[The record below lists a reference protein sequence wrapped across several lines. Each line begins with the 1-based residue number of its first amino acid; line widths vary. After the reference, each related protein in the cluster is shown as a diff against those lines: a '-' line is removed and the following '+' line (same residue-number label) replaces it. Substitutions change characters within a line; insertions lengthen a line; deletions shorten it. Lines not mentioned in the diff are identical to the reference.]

1 MTVEQIAAANK
12 ANMETLFGLTSKA
25 IESVEKIVELNM
37 AAAKAAFNDVTETA
51 QAALGAKDV
60 QELLAVQARMM
71 QPLAEKTASYG
82 RHLYEITANSTAEL
96 GKVMEAQTQETQRK
110 MGSLVDNMG
119 KNAPA
124 GSEASVAMMK
134 NMVSAANTAFDS
146 VQKAVKQASDM
157 AQNNFNTI
165 TSTAAAAAKTST
177 PVRAIAISSAAI
189 GSFLADRCFR
199 FLPDAA
205 VDADAECFTVRF

>member
-1 MTVEQIAAANK
+1 MMTVEQIAAANK

-37 AAAKAAFNDVTETA
+37 AATKAAFNDVTETA

-165 TSTAAAAAKTST
+165 TSTAAAAAKTS
-177 PVRAIAISSAAI
+177 RSSKA
-189 GSFLADRCFR
+189 
-199 FLPDAA
+199 
-205 VDADAECFTVRF
+205 